1 MLKTITVT
9 LCASLAVAYPQS
21 LQEKATKS
29 NNLRLN
35 ALQKS
40 TFLQS
45 GTYRDSNFGG
55 AVMTSGSFT
64 MMGSTGMIE
73 TKVAIKKAEAPVVD
87 AVAPVVDAVEPATFL
102 QVDPTKLKSF
112 GFGGMMTSGS
122 TMAMSGG
129 FKETGVAIKKADK
142 DEAPVVDKNEAPVV
156 DPEASVVDAEAPVK
170 KP

>member
-1 MLKTITVT
+1 MLAHIRN
-9 LCASLAVAYPQS
+9 LCKKKLR
-21 LQEKATKS
+21 KATTLDTMCYKS
-29 NNLRLN
+29 
-35 ALQKS
+35 QH
-40 TFLQS
+40 T

-55 AVMTSGSFT
+55 SLMTSGTFT
-64 MMGSTGMIE
+64 MPKGRFKETG
-73 TKVAIKKAEAPVVD
+73 VAIKKDEAPVVD

-112 GFGGMMTSGS
+112 GFGGVMTSS
-122 TMAMSGG
+122 SNMAMSSG

>member
-1 MLKTITVT
+1 MCLFR
-9 LCASLAVAYPQS
+9 
-21 LQEKATKS
+21 
-29 NNLRLN
+29 NNLRHN
-35 ALQKS
+35 VLQKS

-45 GTYRDSNFGG
+45 GTYRDSNFGHTL
-55 AVMTSGSFT
+55 MTSGTFT
-64 MMGSTGMIE
+64 MIHGTGVFTE
-73 TKVAIKKAEAPVVD
+73 TGVAIKKDEAPVVD

-122 TMAMSGG
+122 TMAMSSG